1 MKNSFAK
8 TLGVCILFMCT
19 PFYSNASHITGG
31 EFTVRHLEGNT
42 FETSLTLYRDCLS
55 GGAEFDQFLEITVFD
70 ALTNE
75 HLNELDFVFNGFEL
89 LTPPAVNP
97 CFAFD
102 LCTEIGLYQTQ
113 IELPDNPNGYYLTK
127 ERCCRSE
134 LSINLAGNEL
144 GFVFT
149 VDLPDPLLENSTP
162 QFNPLSDP
170 VSLCVNQE
178 NLIDFGATDSDGDSL
193 VYSFTDPLNG
203 ASSFFNPNPS
213 VASAKPYSTVTWAA
227 GFSTNDQVGGVS
239 PMTIHSET
247 GLITAQPDQIGI
259 FTTAVK
265 VDEFR
270 NGILIGT
277 IRREFQFISGGC
289 VSDSPPLLN
298 TPNGDT
304 IFDVLANT
312 ESCIPISVTDINA
325 GDSLTLFGEGSIL
338 NGSVTPQAIFP
349 DASSFGTIEQ
359 DFCWTPV
366 CENIQEN
373 PYLVTLT
380 ALSEGCSGAA
390 ITAQQDIYFNITS
403 TAAQFSFEENDLSIS
418 FTDESEGASSWFWE
432 FGDGNS
438 STEQNPSHTYASPG
452 AYSVTLT
459 IDNECSLTLEIQV
472 GTTAINEVE
481 SSRGFSVYPNP
492 TSGRLRID
500 NKEFGNDQ
508 LEVRIYDTNGKQLR
522 SIDLLGDQLPLNL
535 HELNSGIH
543 FILIFKSDDGRIL
556 YRNKLTVTE

>member
-1 MKNSFAK
+1 MINTFAK
-8 TLGVCILFMCT
+8 ALGVCILLMCT

-31 EFTVRHLEGNT
+31 EFTLRHLEGNT
-42 FETSLTLYRDCLS
+42 FEASLTLYRDCFS
-55 GGAEFDQFLEITVFD
+55 GGANFDQILEITVFD

-97 CFAFD
+97 CFALD

-127 ERCCRSE
+127 ERCCRNA

-149 VDLPDPLLENSTP
+149 LDLPDPLFENSTP
-162 QFNPLSDP
+162 QFNQLSDA

-178 NLIDFGATDSDGDSL
+178 NLIDFGATDIDGDSL
-193 VYSFTDPLNG
+193 SYSFTDPLNG
-203 ASSFFNPNPS
+203 ESSFFNPDPS
-213 VASAKPYSTVTWAA
+213 VASAKPYSTVPWAA
-227 GFSTNDQVGGVS
+227 GFSINSQIGGLA
-239 PMTIHSET
+239 PMTINSET
-247 GLITAQPDQIGI
+247 GLISAQPDQIGI

-277 IRREFQFISGGC
+277 IRREFQIVSGVC
-289 VSDSPPLLN
+289 VTDSPPLLN

-304 IFDVLANT
+304 IFDVFANT
-312 ESCIPISVTDINA
+312 ETCIPISVSDINA

-338 NGSVTPQAIFP
+338 NGSVTPLAIFP
-349 DASSFGTIEQ
+349 DASGFETIEQ

-366 CENIQEN
+366 CENSQED

-380 ALSEGCSGAA
+380 ALSEGCSEV
-390 ITAQQDIYFNITS
+390 ITTQQNIYFNITS

-418 FTDESEGASSWFWE
+418 FTDESVGASSWFWE

-438 STEQNPSHTYASPG
+438 SIEQNPSHTYASPG
-452 AYSVTLT
+452 TYSVILT
-459 IDNECSLTLEIQV
+459 VDNECSLTLEIQV
-472 GTTAINEVE
+472 GTTSINEVQ
-481 SSRGFSVYPNP
+481 SSRGFTVYPNP
-492 TSGRLRID
+492 TSGRIRID

-508 LEVRIYDTNGKQLR
+508 LEVRIYDTNGKLLR
-522 SIDLLGDQLPLNL
+522 STDFLGDQMPLNL
-535 HELNSGIH
+535 RNFNSGIH
-543 FILIFKSDDGRIL
+543 FILIFNSDDGRIL
-556 YRNKLTVTE
+556 FRNKLTITE